1 MVIACL
7 VTSQSIEATLSR
19 TANEV
24 FFKLENALY
33 YADPLAVFKRQAA
46 PRYETNL
53 PHSVLKQWKVDR
65 FVDFT
70 LNGLFFVFLL
80 CFSLFY
86 YARFLA
92 MFHFM
97 VSVLILFL
105 LCVCFR
111 LSVTF
116 LCLCGI
122 AF

>member
-70 LNGLFFVFLL
+70 LNVLFFV
-80 CFSLFY
+80 CFFYCVFLFY
-86 YARFLA
+86 TTRVF
-92 MFHFM
+92 
-97 VSVLILFL
+97 
-105 LCVCFR
+105 
-111 LSVTF
+111 
-116 LCLCGI
+116 
-122 AF
+122 